1 MEYKFTL
8 QKNIHMY
15 NHLIT
20 CTDGCNIYQAIC
32 ESAPERE
39 KTLIFWP
46 EDFGLPPRETE
57 TLEKQLRRWA
67 EDNGFACIIHKG
79 KGR

>member
-1 MEYKFTL
+1 MKYKFTL
-8 QKNIHMY
+8 EKNIHMY

-20 CTDGCNIYQAIC
+20 CTDGHSTYSAVC

-39 KTLIFWP
+39 RTLIFWP
-46 EDFGLPPRETE
+46 EDFGLPRRETE
-57 TLEKQLRRWA
+57 ILEKELRRWA
-67 EDNGFACIIHKG
+67 GEKGFACIMYKG